1 MSAINQQRNGN
12 EVEVR
17 LAAVFRQRAEQLAQ
31 RGRQE
36 AGRFTAV
43 PILVLRIGDERFGI
57 ELDYV
62 KQVFPPAQ
70 LTPVAGAPAA
80 MLGVSNLNGTPRSVF
95 DLGRLLNLPASVCE
109 SPYLVLL
116 RIRGKLLGLA
126 VEAVEQVRLIELDNL
141 LSIDQL
147 AGDSANECVKGT
159 TDDHIAVLDTT
170 TLLQLA
176 VRKPDAQAR
185 EQSALAGASR

>member
-1 MSAINQQRNGN
+1 
-12 EVEVR
+12 
-17 LAAVFRQRAEQLAQ
+17 
-31 RGRQE
+31 
-36 AGRFTAV
+36 
-43 PILVLRIGDERFGI
+43 
-57 ELDYV
+57 
-62 KQVFPPAQ
+62 
-70 LTPVAGAPAA
+70 
-80 MLGVSNLNGTPRSVF
+80 
-95 DLGRLLNLPASVCE
+95 
-109 SPYLVLL
+109 LVLL